1 MTLFQKLDRFPPVVI
16 RLLAK
21 HKGSAMTDAE
31 IAAALVTTA
40 RPKWVVDAVPLP
52 EVKRLSYLTSWD
64 HVTIGTTRA
73 FLHACNCN
81 LEDRDTFRNLSRY
94 LRQDPK
100 FTHLRKSE
108 RFPEFREMLG
118 VWMEYGVT
126 AKAWPFYDTK

>member
-21 HKGSAMTDAE
+21 HKGAAMSDKEIEGDA
-31 IAAALVTTA
+31 A
-40 RPKWVVDAVPLP
+40 RRGARYHLALP
-52 EVKRLSYLTSWD
+52 EIKRLSYLTSWD
-64 HVTIGTTRA
+64 QVTIGTTRA

-94 LRQDPK
+94 LLQDPK

-118 VWMEYGVT
+118 TWMEYGVT